1 MLMDL
6 LRILSDQREELY
18 ANVGKKIRTVTAAEW
33 LANETDF

>member
-18 ANVGKKIRTVTAAEW
+18 ATDGKKIRIVTAAEV
-33 LANETDF
+33 LANESDI